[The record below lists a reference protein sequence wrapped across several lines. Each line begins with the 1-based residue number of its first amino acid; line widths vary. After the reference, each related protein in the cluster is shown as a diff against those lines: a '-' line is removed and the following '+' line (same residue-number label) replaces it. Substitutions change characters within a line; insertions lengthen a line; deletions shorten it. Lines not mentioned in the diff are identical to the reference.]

1 MPENSGMAHHSD
13 EFVQD
18 LHLFPFYLRAVARST
33 LCYCAVVFAA
43 FSAAGLFYHSPAPRV
58 NTGSSGKGPSIKNYR
73 PPPDSVA
80 KAPRL
85 RYNRDEDRKFL
96 WNDIMMSGG
105 KRMKTLFKNGMIY
118 DGTGGAPVVGDVLIE
133 DDRILEVGGA
143 ISEGA
148 DRTVDLTGL
157 AICPG
162 LIDAHSHNDF
172 FYDRPDAE
180 KFYRPFIEQGITTQV
195 TGNCSFSPFG
205 VDPDT
210 PHRDK
215 IGGGLFEALAPC
227 SFSEFKRRAEGRLY
241 VNLVPLIGQGSV
253 RAGIAGY
260 DPAPF
265 TPEQIER
272 ELAHV
277 REAMEGGAFGGSLGF
292 MYEPDR
298 YAKMDE
304 ILAFAREIAKYDGIV
319 TVHPRACSIVSADY
333 PLLTKKSHLE
343 LGLDEAVEIMEQ
355 SGVRLEYSHLIFTG
369 ERSWKLLPKML
380 ATFHREREKGFPIA
394 SDNYAFHYGASVIT
408 VVFPEWYA
416 QLSPKEA
423 AKPINRLKLQL
434 TILMYRKV
442 LGIDWD
448 DMVVA
453 YISDEHPEYEGK
465 TIPEAAK
472 EEGLSNLDMYLK
484 LVELSHRAGSI
495 YLGKYYNDEIV
506 RRLMEDELSV
516 FMTDAWVEE
525 KGLQNI
531 AAFQTFPQFF
541 LLAKRYGIPME
552 RIVRKMTGATADRY
566 KIPDRGYLRAGLKAD
581 LTVLDMDALRVDERK
596 PDFRPAG
603 IVHVYVN
610 GHPVLE
616 NGEYTGG
623 CAGKVLLKK

>member
-1 MPENSGMAHHSD
+1 
-13 EFVQD
+13 
-18 LHLFPFYLRAVARST
+18 
-33 LCYCAVVFAA
+33 
-43 FSAAGLFYHSPAPRV
+43 
-58 NTGSSGKGPSIKNYR
+58 
-73 PPPDSVA
+73 
-80 KAPRL
+80 
-85 RYNRDEDRKFL
+85 
-96 WNDIMMSGG
+96 
-105 KRMKTLFKNGMIY
+105 MKTLFKNGLIY
-118 DGTGGAPVVGDVLIE
+118 DGSGNKPFTGDVLIE
-133 DDRILEVGGA
+133 DDRILRVGGS
-143 ISEGA
+143 ITEEA
-148 DRTVDLTGL
+148 DKTVDLSGCE
-157 AICPG
+157 ICPG

-172 FYDRPDAE
+172 FYDREDAE
-180 KFYRPFIEQGITTQV
+180 KYYRPFIQQGITTQI

-210 PHRDK
+210 PYRDK
-215 IGGGLFEALAPC
+215 IGGGLFDAQHPC
-227 SFSEFKRRAEGRLY
+227 SFEEFRQRAEGQLY

-265 TPEQIER
+265 TREQIEE
-272 ELAHV
+272 ELSHV
-277 REAMEGGAFGGSLGF
+277 REAMEGGAFGGSFGF

-298 YAKMDE
+298 YARKDE

-343 LGLDEAVEIMEQ
+343 MGLDEAVEIMEK
-355 SGVRLEYSHLIFTG
+355 SGCRLEYSHLIFTG
-369 ERSWKLLPKML
+369 QRSWKLLDKML
-380 ATFHREREKGFPIA
+380 ATFYREKKKGYPIA
-394 SDNYAFHYGASVIT
+394 YDNYAFHYGASVIT

-416 QLSPKEA
+416 QLSQEEA
-423 AKPINRLKLQL
+423 KKPVNRMKLQL

-465 TIPEAAK
+465 TIPQAAR
-472 EEGLSNLDMYLK
+472 EEGLSNLDMYLR
-484 LVELSHRAGSI
+484 LVDLSKRAGSI

-541 LLAKRYGIPME
+541 LLGSRYGIPRE
-552 RIVRKMTGATADRY
+552 KIVRKMTGATADRY
-566 KIPDRGYLRAGLKAD
+566 QIPERGYLRPGFKAD
-581 LTVLDMDALRVDERK
+581 LTIICPEKLCVDESR
-596 PDFRPAG
+596 PDFTPGG
-603 IVHVYVN
+603 IEHVYIN
-610 GHPVLE
+610 GCPVLE
-616 NGEYTGG
+616 NGQYLGG
-623 CAGKVLLKK
+623 RAGALICKPRRS